1 MCTSQQW
8 QEMKPGAHFMS
19 RRGAARLEAVALH
32 RLVVS
37 PRRVLQRQSV
47 RDNYDVE
54 AALIRRGVSR
64 RLSLRARWRPAVVH
78 FGVDECD

>member
-54 AALIRRGVSR
+54 AALIRRGVMPPP
-64 RLSLRARWRPAVVH
+64 LLARKMAAGGGALQCGRV
-78 FGVDECD
+78 

>member
-1 MCTSQQW
+1 
-8 QEMKPGAHFMS
+8 MKPGAHLMS

-54 AALIRRGVSR
+54 AALIRRGVMPPPLLAR
-64 RLSLRARWRPAVVH
+64 KMAAGGGALRCGRV
-78 FGVDECD
+78 

>member
-1 MCTSQQW
+1 
-8 QEMKPGAHFMS
+8 MKPGARFMS

-54 AALIRRGVSR
+54 AALIRRGVMPPP
-64 RLSLRARWRPAVVH
+64 LLARKMAAGGGALQCGRV
-78 FGVDECD
+78 

>member
-1 MCTSQQW
+1 
-8 QEMKPGAHFMS
+8 MKPGAHFMS

-54 AALIRRGVSR
+54 AALIRRGVMPPP
-64 RLSLRARWRPAVVH
+64 LLARKMAAGGGALQCGRV
-78 FGVDECD
+78 